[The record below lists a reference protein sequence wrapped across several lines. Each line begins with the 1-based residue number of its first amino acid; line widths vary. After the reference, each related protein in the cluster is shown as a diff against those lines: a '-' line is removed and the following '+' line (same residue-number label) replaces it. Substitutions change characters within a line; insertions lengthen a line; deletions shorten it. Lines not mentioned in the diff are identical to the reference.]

1 MNNALKFLLANSLA
15 FVLTAPLQLAV
26 AEHHEEEKSK
36 TSQDG
41 SERPMESRDSM
52 TDDKSEQQKMQEQ
65 QEQKQKQKQMEEHER
80 PYDSGAYPGQD
91 EAG

>member
-26 AEHHEEEKSK
+26 AEHHEEESK
-36 TSQDG
+36 ASQDG

-65 QEQKQKQKQMEEHER
+65 QEQKQMEEHER

>member
-1 MNNALKFLLANSLA
+1 MNSALKFLLANSLA
-15 FVLTAPLQLAV
+15 FVLAAPLQLAV

-41 SERPMESRDSM
+41 TERSMESKDSM

-65 QEQKQKQKQMEEHER
+65 QEQKQKQMEEHER

>member
-36 TSQDG
+36 TIPGWERTPYGVQGQHDG
-41 SERPMESRDSM
+41 R
-52 TDDKSEQQKMQEQ
+52 
-65 QEQKQKQKQMEEHER
+65 
-80 PYDSGAYPGQD
+80 
-91 EAG
+91 

>member
-1 MNNALKFLLANSLA
+1 
-15 FVLTAPLQLAV
+15 
-26 AEHHEEEKSK
+26 
-36 TSQDG
+36 
-41 SERPMESRDSM
+41 MESRDSM